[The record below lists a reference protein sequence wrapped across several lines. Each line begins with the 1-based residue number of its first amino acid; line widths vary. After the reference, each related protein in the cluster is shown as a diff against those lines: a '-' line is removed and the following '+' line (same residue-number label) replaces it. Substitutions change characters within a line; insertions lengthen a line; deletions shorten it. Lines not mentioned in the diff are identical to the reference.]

1 MVKAGTFQTRPLD
14 ERQMELQVALYPADF
29 AVSDADTEL
38 IERAKRDRE
47 AFALLYRRHYALVAG
62 YIHRRVGDP
71 HVTEDLV
78 ADTFMTALRCLPK
91 YRTRGVPLQA
101 WLYRI
106 ATTSVNRW
114 VRRQRRWFRPLGDP
128 ALAAAPVI
136 DRSTGDGTLD
146 REEVRKALLAL
157 APRYQSVLS
166 LHYLEGLSVEDVS
179 QALGCRLG
187 TVKSRLSRGREA
199 LREKLLRGGRS

>member
-1 MVKAGTFQTRPLD
+1 
-14 ERQMELQVALYPADF
+14 MELQVALCQADL
-29 AVSDADTEL
+29 AVSDADAEL

-47 AFALLYRRHYALVAG
+47 AFALLYRSHYALVAR

-78 ADTFMTALRCLPK
+78 ADTFMTALRCIPN
-91 YRTRGVPLQA
+91 YRHRGVPLRA

-114 VRRQRRWFRPLGDP
+114 VRRQRRWFRPLGDHSM
-128 ALAAAPVI
+128 AAHATAKLSDAAAN
-136 DRSTGDGTLD
+136 SEAD
-146 REEVRKALLAL
+146 REKIRKALLAL

-199 LREKLLRGGRS
+199 LRDKLLRLADGDVARRSGRS

>member
-1 MVKAGTFQTRPLD
+1 
-14 ERQMELQVALYPADF
+14 MELQVALFQADVPA
-29 AVSDADTEL
+29 SDAEGEL
-38 IERAKRDRE
+38 IERAKRDRQ
-47 AFALLYRRHYALVAG
+47 AFAILYRKHYARIAG

-91 YRTRGVPLQA
+91 YRHRGAPLSA

-114 VRRQRRWFRPLGDP
+114 VRRQRRWFSFGSGALP
-128 ALAAAPVI
+128 ADVLAPTTIRDAEA
-136 DRSTGDGTLD
+136 D
-146 REEVRKALLAL
+146 REQVRKALLSL
-157 APRYQSVLS
+157 APGFQSVLS
-166 LHYLEGLSVEDVS
+166 LHYLEGLSIEDVS
-179 QALGCRLG
+179 LALGCRPG

-199 LREKLLRGGRS
+199 LRAKLLCGGRS

>member
-1 MVKAGTFQTRPLD
+1 
-14 ERQMELQVALYPADF
+14 MELQVALYPADF

-47 AFALLYRRHYALVAG
+47 AFALLYRRHFALVAG

-114 VRRQRRWFRPLGDP
+114 VRRQRRWFRPLGDSSP
-128 ALAAAPVI
+128 ATTPII
-136 DRSTGDGTLD
+136 DRSAGDEFD
-146 REEVRKALLAL
+146 RQQVRQAMFAL

-166 LHYLEGLSVEDVS
+166 LHYLEGLSIEDVS

-199 LREKLLRGGRS
+199 LREKLLRVAVGDSTRRSGRS

>member
-1 MVKAGTFQTRPLD
+1 
-14 ERQMELQVALYPADF
+14 MELQVALYQAGF
-29 AVSDADTEL
+29 AVNDAESEL
-38 IERAKRDRE
+38 IERAKRDRQ
-47 AFALLYRRHYALVAG
+47 AFAILYRRHYALVAG

-91 YRTRGVPLQA
+91 YRNRGVPLKA

-114 VRRQRRWFRPLGDP
+114 ARKQRRWFRPLGESFV
-128 ALAAAPVI
+128 ASVQTTECASA
-136 DRSTGDGTLD
+136 GGECD
-146 REEVRKALLAL
+146 REHVRKCLLAL
-157 APRYQSVLS
+157 APKYQSVLS
-166 LHYLEGLSVEDVS
+166 LHYLEGMSVENVS

-199 LREKLLRGGRS
+199 LRGKLLRGGRP

>member
-1 MVKAGTFQTRPLD
+1 
-14 ERQMELQVALYPADF
+14 MELQVALFQADIPIG
-29 AVSDADTEL
+29 DADGEL
-38 IERAKRDRE
+38 IERAKHDRQ
-47 AFALLYRRHYALVAG
+47 AFAMLYRKHYARIAG

-91 YRTRGVPLQA
+91 YRHRGAPLST
-101 WLYRI
+101 WLYRV

-114 VRRQRRWFRPLGDP
+114 VRRQRRWFRSLDGG
-128 ALAAAPVI
+128 AAAARVS
-136 DRSTGDGTLD
+136 DRAVGDGEAD
-146 REEVRKALLAL
+146 REQVRTALLAL
-157 APRYQSVLS
+157 APRHQSVLS
-166 LHYLEGLSVEDVS
+166 LHYLEGLSVEEVS

-199 LREKLLRGGRS
+199 LREKLLRGGRC

>member
-1 MVKAGTFQTRPLD
+1 
-14 ERQMELQVALYPADF
+14 MELQVALYQAGF
-29 AVSDADTEL
+29 EVGDADAEL
-38 IERAKRDRE
+38 IERAKSQIGCGGRDRE
-47 AFALLYRRHYALVAG
+47 AFAMIYRRHYALVAG
-62 YIHRRVGDP
+62 YIHRRVGDA

-91 YRTRGVPLQA
+91 YQHRGVPLKA
-101 WLYRI
+101 WFYRI

-114 VRRQRRWFRPLGDP
+114 ARRQRSWFRH
-128 ALAAAPVI
+128 LAQHSTAAGATAQVS
-136 DRSTGDGTLD
+136 DRADAEGEVD
-146 REEVRKALLAL
+146 RDRVRRALLAL
-157 APRYQSVLS
+157 APKYQSVLS

>member
-1 MVKAGTFQTRPLD
+1 
-14 ERQMELQVALYPADF
+14 MELQVALFQADIP
-29 AVSDADTEL
+29 VSDADGEL
-38 IERAKRDRE
+38 IERAKHDRQ
-47 AFALLYRRHYALVAG
+47 AFALLYRRHYARIAG
-62 YIHRRVGDP
+62 YIHRRIGDP

-91 YRTRGVPLQA
+91 YRHRGAPLTA

-114 VRRQRRWFRPLGDP
+114 VRRQRRWFRSLDGGV
-128 ALAAAPVI
+128 AAAQAVARVS
-136 DRSTGDGTLD
+136 DRADGEAD
-146 REEVRKALLAL
+146 RESVRKALLAL
-157 APRYQSVLS
+157 APRHQSVIS
-166 LHYLEGLSVEDVS
+166 LHYLEGLSAEEVS

-199 LREKLLRGGRS
+199 LREKLLCGGRS